1 MVENSRTIRRR
12 LKSIASTRKITKA
25 MELVS
30 AAKMRRASQ
39 GALATRPYAL
49 SAWSLLSH
57 LVATTNRSLHP
68 LLAERKVKTTAVVVM
83 TTDRGLVGGLNAQL
97 VRTVLGL
104 PRDASL
110 RFITVGKRGQDAL
123 RRSHAEIVAAFPAV
137 SAHPTIKDVRPIS
150 KLTIDEFRNGNVDRV
165 LLIYPDFISTLRQVP
180 RVKQLLPLS
189 RESIRDFLK
198 EVSLASRE
206 SEPRVEDLSEFVFE
220 PSADAVLEA
229 LLSQLV
235 EVQLYQAL
243 LETVASEH
251 AARMVAMRSATD
263 AAGDLFDELTLAF
276 NQTRQAAITK
286 DLSEISASRLAL
298 ES

>member
-68 LLAERKVKTTAVVVM
+68 LLAERKIKTTAVVVM

-198 EVSLASRE
+198 EVSLARRE

-243 LETVASEH
+243 LETAASEH

-263 AAGDLFDELTLAF
+263 AAGDLFDEFTLAF